1 MTPTIEVTEA
11 LLRIRDNWKD
21 INHEV
26 NFPQPNFDLIL
37 EKSTEIR
44 AMAGVIRAWSISA
57 TTR

>member
-11 LLRIRDNWKD
+11 LLKIHDDWKE
-21 INHEV
+21 INNEV

-44 AMAGVIRAWSISA
+44 AMAGVIRAWSISN